1 MPLTN
6 KGQKIKDSMRERY
19 GKKKGESVFYASINK
34 GTIKGVEEAKKDD
47 WIQDAEKDIEKRGTE
62 GVCTGDKFGGPT
74 CPPGS
79 KRYNLAKTF
88 RKMAKKRQDEE
99 VRGTA
104 SPAMQALMKRTAE
117 LKAKKERAALMKANK
132 ERKDEAQSFSKTDTD
147 AMRDAAKPLNPKP
160 KKAKTPS
167 LTAGGNTTAGANAAG
182 DEGVP
187 VGNDANKKAQEL
199 KQQNIKT
206 RSMYEAAPLLAAGL
220 RALAGPLVRRAG
232 IAVGKGAAKGGAK
245 RGAAKMARTAAKD
258 PKKMAALGNAAA
270 AGVETLT
277 SKLKGNRKMEDNT
290 QYKNSYVTTLLETRA
305 SKKTQAA
312 ADKAAE
318 AKFKAGQRIFGKTK
332 DFNPGAEKFRPTA
345 ASEKQKLARQ
355 GMVPPK
361 VGGRTRKGMR
371 DHTGYRRIG
380 SMLAE
385 AMGLVEMQYRGKSF
399 IRKKGKD
406 LENKPK
412 LDIPAGSKLAPRK
425 PLTKKN
431 PGETTAQAIERR
443 YSKK

>member
-6 KGQKIKDSMRERY
+6 KGQNIIKSMRKRY
-19 GKKKGESVFYASINK
+19 GKKKGESVFYASQNK

-117 LKAKKERAALMKANK
+117 LKEKKRIAALMKANK

-160 KKAKTPS
+160 RKAKTPS

-206 RSMYEAAPLLAAGL
+206 RSMYEWNKERIDEVLPAIAMGLARAAG
-220 RALAGPLVRRAG
+220 
-232 IAVGKGAAKGGAK
+232 GAARVGSKVAGAAVKGGAK
-245 RGAAKMARTAAKD
+245 VAKKVVTKKVAK
-258 PKKMAALGNAAA
+258 KA
-270 AGVETLT
+270 AGTLHNLT
-277 SKLKGNRKMEDNT
+277 NKEKDMEDNT
-290 QYKNSYVTTLLETRA
+290 QYENSYVNKLMESKPSRKVVETPGSTMMVARSKITDGQYQKAHGDKAA
-305 SKKTQAA
+305 SKKSG
-312 ADKAAE
+312 KAAGKLI
-318 AKFKAGQRIFGKTK
+318 AKAMK
-332 DFNPGAEKFRPTA
+332 
-345 ASEKQKLARQ
+345 
-355 GMVPPK
+355 
-361 VGGRTRKGMR
+361 
-371 DHTGYRRIG
+371 DHTGYHRIG

-385 AMGLVEMQYRGKSF
+385 AMGLVEMEYRGKSL